1 MNFLPS
7 NQFRKIAAILIGGGN
22 LLLSIFALLEV
33 FEESFDKAMIFIFLM
48 FLVNGLLMVDYVF
61 KLKKIEEAEEVLE
74 KQRLRDESRRKAEAN
89 NRNIRTDREM
99 AEQLRRELR
108 DKASEELSI
117 DELRELLQRKENE
130 QDQSLHG

>member
-7 NQFRKIAAILIGGGN
+7 NQFRKIAAILIGAGN
-22 LLLSIFALLEV
+22 LLLSLFALIAV
-33 FEESFDKAMIFIFLM
+33 FEESFDKVMIFIFLM

-61 KLKKIEEAEEVLE
+61 KLKKIDEADEVLE
-74 KQRLRDESRRKAEAN
+74 KQRIRDETRRKAEAN

>member
-7 NQFRKIAAILIGGGN
+7 NQFRKIAAILIGAGN
-22 LLLSIFALLEV
+22 LLLSLFALIAV
-33 FEESFDKAMIFIFLM
+33 FEESFDKVMIFIFLM

-61 KLKKIEEAEEVLE
+61 KLKKIDEADEVLE

>member
-61 KLKKIEEAEEVLE
+61 KLKKIEEAEEALE
-74 KQRLRDESRRKAEAN
+74 KQRLRNETRRKVEAN

>member
-22 LLLSIFALLEV
+22 LLLSLFALIGV
-33 FEESFDKAMIFIFLM
+33 FEESFDKMMIFIFLM

-61 KLKKIEEAEEVLE
+61 KLKKIEEAEDVLE
-74 KQRLRDESRRKAEAN
+74 KQRIRNETRRKAEAN